1 MTKQT
6 EDFDKYLKKKVNKR
20 YSVGKQY
27 YTVFRVGDKFKNN
40 NGEDSITVN
49 GLAKFDRHS
58 NRKGKVENADPT
70 KKHLNKVI
78 IGSENVTEDVMMYL
92 EGVKIGKNSVI
103 AREIILSGGNG
114 FWDRLSNEDRE
125 RWIQANYDF
134 LKTNFGDNCVYAVL
148 HLDETT
154 PHIHALIVPV
164 MTNKKGLPHL
174 NNSFYFDGK
183 EKLSEWQDKYTD
195 AMTKEFQGHFKR
207 GIRGSKAT
215 HVDLKTYY
223 SLVKENLNELKAESI
238 LAHAKE
244 NFLNKKRIDELED
257 TIKDKDEK
265 LKLSEEIIKKN
276 KDLQDNN
283 KIYER
288 TIRDLAKKY
297 DIPTIEVYKILDNIT
312 KEKGNEKSN
321 QRER

>member
-1 MTKQT
+1 MQ
-6 EDFDKYLKKKVNKR
+6 DDYLQKKANKR

-27 YTVFRVGDKFKNN
+27 YTVFRVGDKFKNSS
-40 NGEDSITVN
+40 EVDSITVN
-49 GLAKFDRHS
+49 GLNKFDRHS
-58 NRKGKVENADPT
+58 NRKCNVPRADPT
-70 KKHLNKVI
+70 KKHLNKII

-103 AREIILSGGNG
+103 AREIILSGGYG
-114 FWDRLSNEDRE
+114 FWDRLSDEDRD

-134 LKTNFGDNCVYAVL
+134 LKKNFGDNCVYAVL

-154 PHIHALIVPV
+154 PHFHALIVPV

-195 AMTKEFQGHFKR
+195 AMTKEFQGYFKR
-207 GIRGSKAT
+207 GIRGSKST

-223 SLVKENLNELKAESI
+223 ALIKEDLNVLSSESI

-244 NFLNKKRIDELED
+244 NFMNQKKIEELQQTLNNKEEI
-257 TIKDKDEK
+257 EK
-265 LKLSEEIIKKN
+265 LTKELIKKN
-276 KDLQDNN
+276 KELNEENRIFELVIKGLADKFKIPKQEVIKIIQNIDKDNS
-283 KIYER
+283 
-288 TIRDLAKKY
+288 
-297 DIPTIEVYKILDNIT
+297 
-312 KEKGNEKSN
+312 KGHE
-321 QRER
+321 RER